1 MDNSSLRDFFLKPS
15 TPGQRQYEA
24 LRAVFIDG
32 LSQKEAAERFE
43 YSYGAFRV
51 LVHQF
56 RASMSAS
63 HPPPFLPQHGK
74 GVLLPSRRLT
84 KGPRRRRRMSPTH
97 AR

>member
-15 TPGQRQYEA
+15 TPAQRQYEA

-32 LSQKEAAERFE
+32 LSQKEVAERFQ

-51 LVHQF
+51 LVHQV
-56 RASMSAS
+56 RASLNAGQ
-63 HPPPFLPQHGK
+63 PPPFLPPHGK
-74 GVLLPSRRLT
+74 DALLPSRRRT
-84 KGPRRRRRMSPTH
+84 KGPSRRRRLSPTH